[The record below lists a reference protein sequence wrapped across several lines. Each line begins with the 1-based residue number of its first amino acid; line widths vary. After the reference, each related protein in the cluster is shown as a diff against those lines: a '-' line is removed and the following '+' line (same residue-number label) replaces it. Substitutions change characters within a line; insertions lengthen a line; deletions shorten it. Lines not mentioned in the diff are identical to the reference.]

1 MSKSQLLL
9 VLGLVL
15 GASLLAIGQDQQT
28 MNRQA
33 EADAAVADKELN
45 TVYKKVLAALDD
57 EGKALLKT
65 SQRAWIAYRD
75 AEAKFAADE
84 MRGGSAAP
92 LLYSGAL
99 ASLTKERVKR
109 LRQSLDEGNS
119 TVEKDE
125 SPAEPAGADSSA
137 KAGELFYKAYAHH
150 DRAAAA
156 KVASKAAIA
165 DLGWDASAGSPEGL
179 KLMDPTHIYY
189 VGGSI
194 EMKIKKN
201 SAGRWIVS
209 ALEMTAD

>member
-1 MSKSQLLL
+1 
-9 VLGLVL
+9 
-15 GASLLAIGQDQQT
+15 

-33 EADAAVADKELN
+33 EASAAAADKELN
-45 TVYKKVLAALDD
+45 AVYKKVMATLDD
-57 EGKALLKT
+57 EGQALLKT
-65 SQRAWIAYRD
+65 SQRAWIVYRD

-84 MRGGSAAP
+84 MRDGSAAP
-92 LLYSGAL
+92 MLYSGAL

-109 LRQSLDEGNS
+109 LRESLEGSSDE
-119 TVEKDE
+119 EQADE
-125 SPAEPAGADSSA
+125 PSEPAGAETA
-137 KAGELFYKAYAHH
+137 KKAGELFYKAYARH

-156 KVASKAAIA
+156 KVATAAAI
-165 DLGWDASAGSPEGL
+165 DELGWDASAGSPEGL
-179 KLMDPTHIYY
+179 QLMDPTHIYY

>member
-1 MSKSQLLL
+1 MSKLHLLL

-15 GASLLAIGQDQQT
+15 GVSLPASAQDQQT

-33 EADAAVADKELN
+33 EADAAAADKELN
-45 TVYKKVLAALDD
+45 AVYKKVLAGLDD

-119 TVEKDE
+119 AVEKDE
-125 SPAEPAGADSSA
+125 SPAEPSGAESAA
-137 KAGELFYKAYAHH
+137 KAGELFYKAYARH

-201 SAGRWIVS
+201 PAGRWVVS